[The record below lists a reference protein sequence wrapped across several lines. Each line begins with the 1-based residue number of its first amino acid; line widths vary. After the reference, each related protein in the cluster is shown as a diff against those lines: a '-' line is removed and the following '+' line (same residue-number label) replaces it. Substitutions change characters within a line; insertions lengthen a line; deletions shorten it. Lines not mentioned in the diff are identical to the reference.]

1 MLELVAGSGR
11 SEGDLHDL
19 DKPPGDLLLDDDL
32 FDADNVLDLDVPLLM
47 TVASASIFSGTSI
60 FRISTISKQ
69 LK

>member
-1 MLELVAGSGR
+1 LWQDEAY
-11 SEGDLHDL
+11 
-19 DKPPGDLLLDDDL
+19 LLLDDDL

>member
-1 MLELVAGSGR
+1 MVLCWSLWQDEAY
-11 SEGDLHDL
+11 
-19 DKPPGDLLLDDDL
+19 LLLDDDL

-60 FRISTISKQ
+60 FSISTISKQ